1 MTEEGYMDLALSLA
15 ERWKGYTHPN
25 PTVGCVIVK
34 NGRIVGLG
42 YHEGAGRP
50 HAEIVALEQAGDEA
64 RDAEVYVTL
73 EPCVH
78 QGRTPPCT
86 SALLKAGVRR
96 VVVALTDRNPLVRG
110 KGIEKLRS
118 AGVEVLV
125 GVREERA
132 LRLNE
137 DFFTY
142 ISSERPYVTL
152 KLAQTVDG
160 RIATPEGDSR
170 WITSEESRRYAHRLR
185 LHATAIL
192 VGLNTVLRDDPLLTV
207 RHVPS
212 LRNPLRVVVD
222 PELCIPSDA
231 RLLTDRSAP
240 TAVIFSE
247 RNPSRE
253 KEVRAAGAELIHLED
268 LSPGSIL
275 RELHRRGVV
284 HLLVE
289 GGAYT
294 VTEFLKAGL
303 WDRLVVFEAPKLLGR
318 GKGIEDLGVRRVVDA
333 LKLRLREEIRLGEE
347 RVLEFVPGR
356 LS

>member
-15 ERWKGYTHPN
+15 ERWKGFTHPN

-42 YHEGAGRP
+42 YHRGAGKP
-50 HAEIVALEQAGDEA
+50 HAEIVALEQAGGEA

-78 QGRTPPCT
+78 HGRTPPCT
-86 SALLKAGVRR
+86 SALLRAGVRR
-96 VVVALTDRNPLVRG
+96 VVIALTDRNPLVRG
-110 KGIEKLRS
+110 KGVEELRS
-118 AGVEVLV
+118 AGIEVAV
-125 GVREERA
+125 GLLEKRA
-132 LRLNE
+132 LYLNE

-142 ISSERPYVTL
+142 ISSDRPYVTL

-185 LHATAIL
+185 IHATAVL

-207 RHVPS
+207 RHIPS
-212 LRNPLRVVVD
+212 SRNPLRVVVD
-222 PELCIPSDA
+222 PDLHIPPGA
-231 RLLTDRSAP
+231 KLLTDRSAP
-240 TAVIFSE
+240 TVVIFS
-247 RNPSRE
+247 RRKPSRE
-253 KEVRAAGAELIHLED
+253 REVRSAGAELLYLED
-268 LSPGSIL
+268 LSPLSIL
-275 RELHRRGVV
+275 RELRRRGVV

-294 VTEFLKAGL
+294 VTEFLKADL
-303 WDRLVVFEAPKLLGR
+303 WDRLVVFEAPKLLGG
-318 GKGIEDLGVRRVVDA
+318 GKGIGDLGVGKVADA
-333 LKLRLREEIRLGEE
+333 LRLKLRREIRLGEE

-356 LS
+356 LF